1 MRFSAAVGRQVVG
14 SDAADTIG
22 QVAGFVV
29 DPAVRRVVAVQVKKP
44 GEGTMVPWANI
55 GTFGDDAVIVGGPDA
70 VGEPDAAIAALTGRD
85 HTLIGKRVLT
95 TAGTS
100 GAPSPTSISIP
111 APGRSPPCSAP
122 SGRWRG
128 SAWSGSAPM
137 PSSST
142 STEMSRRA
150 LHNRRAGPPPE
161 PRDNRENRQ
170 GTT

>member
-29 DPAVRRVVAVQVKKP
+29 DPAVRRVVAVQVKKS
-44 GEGTMVPWANI
+44 GEGTMVSWANI

-95 TAGTS
+95 TTGNEWGTVADVDFDPGS
-100 GAPSPTSISIP
+100 GAIT
-111 APGRSPPCSAP
+111 ALL
-122 SGRWRG
+122 G
-128 SAWSGSAPM
+128 SLGQV
-137 PSSST
+137 
-142 STEMSRRA
+142 
-150 LHNRRAGPPPE
+150 AGV
-161 PRDNRENRQ
+161 RLVGV
-170 GTT
+170 GTYAVVVDVH